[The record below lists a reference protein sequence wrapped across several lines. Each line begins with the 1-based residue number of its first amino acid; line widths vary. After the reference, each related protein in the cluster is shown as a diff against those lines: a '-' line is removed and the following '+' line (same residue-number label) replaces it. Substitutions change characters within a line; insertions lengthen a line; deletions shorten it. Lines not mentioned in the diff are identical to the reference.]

1 MGLGVAI
8 GTALAA
14 GAASTGASLVQSNR
28 AQHTAEREYK
38 QQQTQLKEQKQQA
51 LNKRKQQIDDLR
63 YNLLGSSE
71 SNSSNNKIKNNNAS
85 LINNDITLG

>member
-1 MGLGVAI
+1 MGIGVAI

-14 GAASTGASLVQSNR
+14 GAASTGASLVQSNK
-28 AQHTAEREYK
+28 AQHTAKREYNE
-38 QQQTQLKEQKQQA
+38 QQNQLIEQKNQA

-63 YNLLGSSE
+63 YNLLGS
-71 SNSSNNKIKNNNAS
+71 NSSSNKIKNNETNS

>member
-1 MGLGVAI
+1 MGLEVAI

-51 LNKRKQQIDDLR
+51 LNKRRQQIDDLR

-71 SNSSNNKIKNNNAS
+71 SNSNNKIKSNNTS

>member
-1 MGLGVAI
+1 MVLEVAI

-28 AQHTAEREYK
+28 AQHTAKREYNE
-38 QQQTQLKEQKQQA
+38 QQTQLKEQKQQA
-51 LNKRKQQIDDLR
+51 LNKRRQQIDDLR
-63 YNLLGSSE
+63 YNLLGS
-71 SNSSNNKIKNNNAS
+71 NSSSNKIKNNNTS

>member
-14 GAASTGASLVQSNR
+14 GAASTGASLVQSNK
-28 AQHTAEREYK
+28 AQHTAQREYK
-38 QQQTQLKEQKQQA
+38 QQQNQLIEQKNQA
-51 LNKRKQQIDDLR
+51 LKKRKQEIDDLR
-63 YNLLGSSE
+63 YNLLGSSG
-71 SNSSNNKIKNNNAS
+71 SNSNNKIKNNNNTS